1 MVDPYPPERPLF
13 AISMVLSALFWIG
26 LAFLFKLAPENE
38 LLVIGVDQLA
48 VGAAILIILA
58 YLVAHLRKAR
68 RVAYLRGEAVEIG
81 TKQHPDLF
89 SRLKSTCRRLGIEA
103 RPAAYLF
110 QNPEITDCF
119 SLRFQG
125 ASFLALNGEVIGA
138 LTDRQGAIDFVMG
151 QELGR
156 IDDRRAP
163 WAAFLLPAS
172 VLPLIGAAYAR
183 AKIYSYDRYGIAAC
197 KTKVDAAF
205 ALAVGASGSRRWKS
219 FNIPQFA
226 SQSNDNSA
234 FWMSLDELI
243 SPTPWLSKRMAHL
256 RAIATNSES
265 FVPRRHPLAYP
276 IAGLVPNIGTRA
288 WVGLLRVLVLALWV
302 AMIVHAGTAANDWLL
317 RHEIIERIATR
328 FQPTPGRVTSS
339 SAVSEVVE
347 TPKPEDAYTS
357 LDADLKQ
364 LGELALARQVAQGDI
379 PCEIGNPEAIK
390 LRYRWTR
397 YAFSCDEPVVYTMI
411 EHGEFEPGRLAYIRQ
426 YDWKRKR
433 ILAGQSKP

>member
-1 MVDPYPPERPLF
+1 
-13 AISMVLSALFWIG
+13 MVLSALFWIG
-26 LAFLFKLAPENE
+26 LAFLFKTAVKSGP
-38 LLVIGVDQLA
+38 LVIGVDPFAPLVIGVDHFA
-48 VGAAILIILA
+48 IGAAVLIILV

-89 SRLKSTCRRLGIEA
+89 SRLKSTCRRLGIED

-110 QNPEITDCF
+110 QNSEITDCF

-125 ASFLALNGEVIGA
+125 TSFLALNGEVIGA

-156 IDDRRAP
+156 IDDRQAP
-163 WAAFLLPAS
+163 WTTFLLPAS

-183 AKIYSYDRYGIAAC
+183 AKIYTYDRCGIVAC

-226 SQSNDNSA
+226 SQSNDSSG
-234 FWMSLDELI
+234 FWMSLEQLI
-243 SPTPWLSKRMAHL
+243 SSTPWLSKRMAHL

-265 FVPRRHPLAYP
+265 FVPRRHLLAYP
-276 IAGLVPNIGTRA
+276 IASLVPNIGTRA
-288 WVGLLRVLVLALWV
+288 WLGGFRVLVLALWV
-302 AMIVHAGTAANDWLL
+302 AVIMHIG
-317 RHEIIERIATR
+317 IATR
-328 FQPTPGRVTSS
+328 DWVVRYEIIDWVAARFQSTPGAMTTP
-339 SAVSEVVE
+339 SAVSP
-347 TPKPEDAYTS
+347 TPKTEKPGDAYAS
-357 LDADLKQ
+357 VDADLKQ
-364 LGELALARQVAQGDI
+364 LGGLALARQGAERDV

-397 YAFSCDEPVVYTMI
+397 YAFNCDEPVVYTMI
-411 EHGEFEPGRLAYIRQ
+411 EYGEFEPGRLAHIRK
-426 YDWKRKR
+426 YDWKRKQ

>member
-1 MVDPYPPERPLF
+1 MVDPYPHERPLF
-13 AISMVLSALFWIG
+13 AISIVLSALFWIG
-26 LAFLFKLAPENE
+26 LAFLFKMAVENGP
-38 LLVIGVDQLA
+38 LVIGVDRFAL
-48 VGAAILIILA
+48 GAAVLIILP

-68 RVAYLRGEAVEIG
+68 RVAYLRGEAVEVG
-81 TKQHPDLF
+81 SKQHPDLF
-89 SRLKSTCRRLGIEA
+89 SRLKSTCRRLGIED

-110 QNPEITDCF
+110 QNPEITDYF

-125 ASFLALNGEVIGA
+125 ASFLGLNGEVIGA

-156 IDDRRAP
+156 IDDRHTP
-163 WAAFLLPAS
+163 WTAFLLPAS

-226 SQSNDNSA
+226 SQSNDSSG

-265 FVPRRHPLAYP
+265 FVPRRHPLAYL
-276 IAGLVPNIGTRA
+276 IAALVPNIGTRA

-302 AMIVHAGTAANDWLL
+302 AVIVHAGTAANDWLV
-317 RHEIIERIATR
+317 RHEIIERIAAR
-328 FQPTPGRVTSS
+328 FQSTPGPVTTS
-339 SAVSEVVE
+339 SAVSPVVE
-347 TPKPEDAYTS
+347 TPKPEDAYAS
-357 LDADLKQ
+357 LDADLEQ
-364 LGELALARQVAQGDI
+364 LGGLALAQQSGQKEI

-390 LRYRWTR
+390 LHYRWTR

-411 EHGEFEPGRLAYIRQ
+411 EHGEFEPGRVAHIRK
-426 YDWKRKR
+426 YDWKKRR
-433 ILAGQSKP
+433 ILGRRSER

>member
-1 MVDPYPPERPLF
+1 MIDPYPHERPLF

-26 LAFLFKLAPENE
+26 LAFLFKMAVEDG
-38 LLVIGVDQLA
+38 LLVIAVDQFALGA
-48 VGAAILIILA
+48 VVLIIVT
-58 YLVAHLRKAR
+58 YLVVHLRKAR

-89 SRLKSTCRRLGIEA
+89 SRLKSTCRRLGIED

-156 IDDRRAP
+156 IDDHRAP
-163 WAAFLLPAS
+163 WTAFLLPAS

-183 AKIYSYDRYGIAAC
+183 TKIYSYDRYGIAAC

-226 SQSNDNSA
+226 SQSNDSSG

-276 IAGLVPNIGTRA
+276 IAGLVANIGTRA
-288 WVGLLRVLVLALWV
+288 WVGLLRVLVLALWIAV
-302 AMIVHAGTAANDWLL
+302 IVHAGTAANDWLV
-317 RHEIIERIATR
+317 RYEIIERIAAR
-328 FQPTPGRVTSS
+328 FQSTPGAAPTSDALS
-339 SAVSEVVE
+339 PVVE
-347 TPKPEDAYTS
+347 TRKPEDAYAS
-357 LDADLKQ
+357 LDADLEQ
-364 LGELALARQVAQGDI
+364 LGGLARARQSGEGEI

-390 LRYRWTR
+390 LHYRWTR
-397 YAFSCDEPVVYTMI
+397 YAFSCDEPVIYTMI
-411 EHGEFEPGRLAYIRQ
+411 EHGEFEPGRVAHIRK
-426 YDWKRKR
+426 YDWKKRR
-433 ILAGQSKP
+433 ILGRRPQR

>member
-1 MVDPYPPERPLF
+1 MVDPYPHERPLF
-13 AISMVLSALFWIG
+13 AISMVLAALFWIG
-26 LAFLFKLAPENE
+26 LAFLFKLAVEDG
-38 LLVIGVDQLA
+38 LLVIGVDRLA
-48 VGAAILIILA
+48 LGAAVLTILT

-89 SRLKSTCRRLGIEA
+89 SRLKSTCRRLGIKD

-125 ASFLALNGEVIGA
+125 TSFLALNGEVIGA

-151 QELGR
+151 QELGP
-156 IDDRRAP
+156 IDDRQAP
-163 WAAFLLPAS
+163 WTTFLLPAS

-226 SQSNDNSA
+226 SQSNDSSG
-234 FWMSLDELI
+234 FWMSLDQLI

-256 RAIATNSES
+256 RAIATGSES

-276 IAGLVPNIGTRA
+276 IASLVPNIGRRA
-288 WVGLLRVLVLALWV
+288 WLGALRVLVLALWV
-302 AMIVHAGTAANDWLL
+302 AVIMHIG
-317 RHEIIERIATR
+317 IATR
-328 FQPTPGRVTSS
+328 DWVVRYEIIDRVAARFQSTPGAMTTP
-339 SAVSEVVE
+339 SAVSP
-347 TPKPEDAYTS
+347 TPKTEKPGDAYAS
-357 LDADLKQ
+357 VDADLKQ
-364 LGELALARQVAQGDI
+364 LGGLALARQGAERDV

-411 EHGEFEPGRLAYIRQ
+411 EHGEFEPGRLAHIRK
-426 YDWKRKR
+426 YDWKRKQ